1 MGRFVRTT
9 ALASLVLL
17 LATATVLPRASEVL
31 AGTPSAEPAAS
42 TAGSPGIEETAF
54 AYVVQFYPLWF
65 TYWQSRIVPENQL
78 AGPERVS
85 PIYKIVV
92 AINVDTLYASSL
104 VNLHEEPVVVTIP
117 ETSATYSILTLN
129 AYGEIFHTNLVAGTP
144 GTYLLTGP
152 GWSGTAPAGTTQVPI
167 PFDYSILI
175 FRADRYSSSG
185 ENQVDEADT
194 FRESLRL
201 LPLSEYVTD
210 PTGGATSIY
219 PEFYFA
225 EPYKRTADSLATYAP
240 IRFLEML
247 QQAVGSSNT
256 PPLSAYEQELS
267 QRFDQLFGDG
277 EGHLDPADELRFG
290 AGTRRA
296 HAAILERYHAHAG
309 PTGWINFTNIGHWG
323 PQVIERAAITEFIQ
337 YGNDHATAAYYHA
350 FEDGH
355 GIALDGSKAQEYV
368 LHFPPGQVPEAKRFW
383 SLTAYTP
390 EDVELVW
397 NLAQKYAVASYTPDL
412 VQGADGSVTIH
423 LSVDPPRHAPLANWL
438 PVPAGP
444 FNVMLR
450 VYGPEGSV
458 AAATYVPPGIVRTR
472 GTLIPIR

>member
-1 MGRFVRTT
+1 MGRFVRKITLT
-9 ALASLVLL
+9 SLVLL
-17 LATATVLPRASEVL
+17 LATAPVRPHASDAL
-31 AGTPSAEPAAS
+31 AGMPSGGPATS
-42 TAGSPGIEETAF
+42 TAESPDIEATAF

-78 AGPERVS
+78 AGPDRVS

-104 VNLHEEPVVVTIP
+104 VNLRDEPVVVTIP

-152 GWSGTAPAGTTQVPI
+152 GWSGSAPAGMTQVPI

-185 ENQVDEADT
+185 ENQVDEANA
-194 FRESLRL
+194 FRSALRL
-201 LPLSEYVTD
+201 LPLAEYQAD
-210 PTGGATSIY
+210 PSGGATTIY
-219 PEFYFA
+219 PEFYLA
-225 EPYKRTADSLATYAP
+225 EPFKRTADSLATYAP
-240 IRFLEML
+240 IRFLAML
-247 QQAVGSSNT
+247 QQAVASSNT
-256 PPLSAYEQELS
+256 PPLSASEQELS

-277 EGHLDPADELRFG
+277 EGHLDPADELRFA

-296 HAAILERYHAHAG
+296 HAAILDRYHAHAG

-350 FEDGH
+350 FEDGR
-355 GIALDGSKAQEYV
+355 GLALDGSKAQEYV
-368 LHFPPGQVPEAKRFW
+368 LHFTADQVPEAKRFW

-397 NLAQKYAVASYTPDL
+397 NTAQKYVVASYTPDL
-412 VQGADGSVTIH
+412 VYGPDGSVTIH
-423 LSVDPPRHAPLANWL
+423 LAVEPPRHAPLANWL